1 MRGEPGEGE
10 TVCGEWFVH
19 WELVLEATSCRVPQ
33 KVWWLGA
40 LFSLRVQ
47 KEKEEREEGEL
58 EDRRKSAARGR
69 CACVR

>member
-1 MRGEPGEGE
+1 MRGEPAEGE

-40 LFSLRVQ
+40 LFSLRV
-47 KEKEEREEGEL
+47 
-58 EDRRKSAARGR
+58 
-69 CACVR
+69 

>member
-1 MRGEPGEGE
+1 MSPSEQQRQEQSQQRERRCE
-10 TVCGEWFVH
+10 VSEWFVH

-47 KEKEEREEGEL
+47 KEKKEKQERE
-58 EDRRKSAARGR
+58 S
-69 CACVR
+69 